1 MATVHRTIT
10 FTDKLNGPLLPRT
23 EAGGYADGSKQSVI
37 FVRPCQ
43 KQSYIMRT
51 RKC

>member
-1 MATVHRTIT
+1 MAIP
-10 FTDKLNGPLLPRT
+10 FTAKLNSPLLPHI
-23 EAGGYADGSKQSVI
+23 EAGGYADGSNQSII

-43 KQSYIMRT
+43 KRSYIMRT